1 MSGIRKRRYFNQLRC
16 HLKDEKYREIENII
30 SDIEKSEPE
39 HNEKVAYLMNNMR
52 GNIRT
57 TILEAGNGNGALQ
70 TSREILSLREY
81 DKADPNYEPHFVL
94 DEIIRYIIDK
104 SIGKSTMISIR
115 RLNGKFQL
123 VREGNF
129 MISAG
134 KGDER
139 IMKWVL
145 NKIGSL
151 NVITDLEKLRAE
163 AIRIN
168 ELFNIKLKSKI
179 NDLVIDIEEERFAGK
194 CDSKY
199 HEYSFVPN
207 PNLSSRLFVFVS
219 FLYQSVPLVMT

>member
-1 MSGIRKRRYFNQLRC
+1 M
-16 HLKDEKYREIENII
+16 KDEKYMEIENTI

-57 TILEAGNGNGALQ
+57 TILEARNGALQ
-70 TSREILSLREY
+70 TSREISSLREY
-81 DKADPNYEPHFVL
+81 DKADPNYEAHFVL
-94 DEIIRYIIDK
+94 DEIMRYIIDK
-104 SIGKSTMISIR
+104 SIGKSTVISIL

-123 VREGNF
+123 VREGDF
-129 MISAG
+129 IISAG

-139 IMKWVL
+139 VMKWVL

-168 ELFNIKLKSKI
+168 GLFNIKLKSKI

-199 HEYSFVPN
+199 H
-207 PNLSSRLFVFVS
+207 
-219 FLYQSVPLVMT
+219 

>member
-1 MSGIRKRRYFNQLRC
+1 
-16 HLKDEKYREIENII
+16 
-30 SDIEKSEPE
+30 
-39 HNEKVAYLMNNMR
+39 
-52 GNIRT
+52 
-57 TILEAGNGNGALQ
+57 
-70 TSREILSLREY
+70 
-81 DKADPNYEPHFVL
+81 
-94 DEIIRYIIDK
+94 
-104 SIGKSTMISIR
+104 MISIR

-145 NKIGSL
+145 NKIEIVECDYRFRKATSRG
-151 NVITDLEKLRAE
+151 
-163 AIRIN
+163 IRIN

-207 PNLSSRLFVFVS
+207 PNLSSCLFVFVS
-219 FLYQSVPLVMT
+219 LLYQSVPLVMT